1 MTKVYR
7 KKLIRFTVLSALTLA
22 LSGCF
27 ATKNSELE
35 IDDKNQVAQQQKP
48 QERPNILFIMSDDHA
63 ERAISAYG
71 HQLIQTPNI
80 DRIANEGMLFNNA
93 FVTNSICGPSRA
105 VLMTGKHSH
114 INGFKDNGHDTIFD
128 GSQMTFPKLLQQAGY
143 ETSIF
148 GKWHLG
154 SDPTGFDEWKI
165 LVGQG
170 EYYSPQFKSKSG
182 TKTYEGQYVTNLTT
196 DFVIDHLDNRDK
208 SKPFAMLYHQK
219 APHRNWMADVDLL
232 AKGGFPKEYPLPET
246 FNDTYE
252 GRPAAKHQD
261 MRIADMYLGWDMKLW
276 PDEYEKETSTG
287 GYRHAENFD
296 PSKANKR
303 FEAHYHRMT
312 PEQKAKWD
320 AYYKNN
326 AKDYQAVKD
335 DPEALAKW
343 MYNRYL
349 HDYLATVRS
358 VDNGVGRVLD
368 YLDEHGL
375 ADNTIVVYT
384 SDQGF
389 YLGEHGWFD
398 KRFMYEESMSTPL
411 VIRYP
416 NVIKAGQVN
425 SRLVQNL
432 DFAPTFVDLAG
443 LSVPKEM
450 QGLSLKPLL
459 NGEISPLKAAGSQ
472 YWRTSLYYQYFE
484 YPVPHSVMPHYG
496 VRSETHKLIHFT
508 AEGKDFWELYDLEAD
523 PRELNNQYLEAG
535 FEQIKADLHQ
545 QLIALRKQ
553 YQVND

>member
-1 MTKVYR
+1 MTRIYR
-7 KKLIRFTVLSALTLA
+7 INFIRLTVLSALTLA

-35 IDDKNQVAQQQKP
+35 IDDKNQVVQQEP
-48 QERPNILFIMSDDHA
+48 QQRPNILFIMSDDHA

-80 DRIANEGMLFNNA
+80 DRIANEGMRFDNA
-93 FVTNSICGPSRA
+93 FVSNSICGPSRA

-114 INGFKDNGHDTIFD
+114 INGFIDNGEDTIFD
-128 GSQMTFPKLLQQAGY
+128 GNQMTFPKLLQKAGY
-143 ETSIF
+143 HTSVV

-154 SDPTGFDEWKI
+154 SDPTGFDNWQV

-182 TKTYEGQYVTNLTT
+182 IKQYDGSYVSNKIT
-196 DFVIDHLDNRDK
+196 DIVLEQLAGRDK
-208 SKPFAMLYHQK
+208 SKPFAMLYHHK
-219 APHRNWMADVDLL
+219 APHRNWMADVELL
-232 AKGGFPKEYPLPET
+232 AKNGFPKEYPLPET
-246 FNDTYE
+246 FNDTYQ
-252 GRPAAKHQD
+252 GRPAAAHQD
-261 MRIADMYLGWDMKLW
+261 MRIEDMYLGWDMKLW

-287 GYRHAENFD
+287 GYRHATNFD
-296 PSKANKR
+296 PRKANKR

-312 PEQKAKWD
+312 AEQKAKWD
-320 AYYKNN
+320 AYYKDN

-335 DPEALAKW
+335 DPKALAKW

-358 VDNGVGRVLD
+358 VDDGIGRVLD
-368 YLDEHGL
+368 YLDDNDL

-472 YWRTSLYYQYFE
+472 DWRTSLYYQYFE
-484 YPVPHSVMPHYG
+484 YPVPHSVMPHHG

-508 AEGKDFWELYDLEAD
+508 TEGKDFWELYDLEAD
-523 PRELNNQYLEAG
+523 PSELKNQYHEAG

>member
-1 MTKVYR
+1 MKNYYTKYLN
-7 KKLIRFTVLSALTLA
+7 KLTVISAVTLA
-22 LSGCF
+22 LIGCSNNDNK
-27 ATKNSELE
+27 AS
-35 IDDKNQVAQQQKP
+35 QVSQSKQL
-48 QERPNILFIMSDDHA
+48 ERPNILFIMSDDHA

-71 HQLIQTPNI
+71 HELIKTPNI

-128 GSQMTFPKLLQQAGY
+128 GSQMTFPKLLQKAGY
-143 ETSIF
+143 ETSVI

-154 SDPTGFDEWKI
+154 SDPTGFDNWQV

-182 TKTYEGQYVTNLTT
+182 IKQYDGAYVSNKIT
-196 DFVIDHLDNRDK
+196 DIVLEQLEQRDR
-208 SKPFAMLYHQK
+208 SKPFAMLYHHK

-232 AKGGFPKEYPLPET
+232 AKGGFPKKYPLPKT
-246 FNDTYE
+246 FNDTYQ

-261 MRIADMYLGWDMKLW
+261 MRIKDMYLGWDMKLW
-276 PDEYEKETSTG
+276 PGEYEKETSTG
-287 GYRHAENFD
+287 GYRHADSFD
-296 PSKANKR
+296 PKRANNR

-312 PEQKAKWD
+312 NEQKAKWD
-320 AYYKNN
+320 EYYKNN

-335 DPEALAKW
+335 NPEALAQW

-358 VDNGVGRVLD
+358 VDDGIGRVLD
-368 YLDEHGL
+368 YLDENDL
-375 ADNTIVVYT
+375 ADNTIVIYT

-416 NVIKAGQVN
+416 NMITAGQVN

-443 LSVPKEM
+443 LDVPKEM

-459 NGEISPLKAAGSQ
+459 DGTISPLKTAGNQ
-472 YWRTSLYYQYFE
+472 EWRSSLYYQYFE
-484 YPVPHSVMPHYG
+484 YPIPHAVMPHNG
-496 VRSETHKLIHFT
+496 VRTETHKLIHFT
-508 AEGKDFWELYDLEAD
+508 AEGNDFWELYDLEAD
-523 PRELNNQYLEAG
+523 PSELKNQYDKPG
-535 FEQIKADLHQ
+535 FESVQAELHS
-545 QLIALRKQ
+545 QLKKLKKQ
-553 YQVND
+553 YQVSN